1 MRDLPDN
8 HDRECEREL
17 TSHGYTPCR
26 CDERVVVS
34 AASKTVHVRR
44 MNRSYQAKHRKSK
57 RSYLSDYEDAVIVL
71 AWERGDLSEGQAS
84 KALGL
89 DRLSAR
95 IRRDD
100 LVSAGLAMAATLLD
114 KRRDVDG
121 GQVKPSRRDIVDAHA
136 ATVAMF
142 GSTAARQ
149 AADYMAEWLL
159 SSVRNGVALIA
170 SERDRQVRSE
180 GWTPEHD
187 DEHENG
193 ELISAAVWYADN
205 GCEFDLGLRLPPW
218 PFEPEAWKASDD
230 RVGQLVK
237 AGALIAA
244 EIDRLQRRDGPR
256 DVDGGHLKPSTSAEP
271 SNTKAFSES
280 RETALREALQR
291 VTLDPDDFIGTVWQ
305 RAEGGAVFLS
315 QHTGRAITLDDY
327 KAARAALSLPAAPRE
342 GE

>member
-1 MRDLPDN
+1 MIWCRLVLLWLPRYSTNAVEIAHKTSTGTERIAIVEGHFVTAVKDAEFIAAAPRLL
-8 HDRECEREL
+8 REALSYIEALEQKEL
-17 TSHGYTPCR
+17 TKMK
-26 CDERVVVS
+26 DELS
-34 AASKTVHVRR
+34 LGST
-44 MNRSYQAKHRKSK
+44 AKQSPDGP
-57 RSYLSDYEDAVIVL
+57 SP
-71 AWERGDLSEGQAS
+71 
-84 KALGL
+84 
-89 DRLSAR
+89 RL
-95 IRRDD
+95 
-100 LVSAGLAMAATLLD
+100 
-114 KRRDVDG
+114 
-121 GQVKPSRRDIVDAHA
+121 DIVDAHA

>member
-1 MRDLPDN
+1 MSHPHPLVEEIREKLAKITPGDWRTFDGCIVAEDETHAVCFG
-8 HDRECEREL
+8 HDYDDYGGVGDADAEFIAAAPRLLREALSYIEALEQKEL
-17 TSHGYTPCR
+17 TKMK
-26 CDERVVVS
+26 DELS
-34 AASKTVHVRR
+34 LGST
-44 MNRSYQAKHRKSK
+44 AKQSPDGP
-57 RSYLSDYEDAVIVL
+57 SP
-71 AWERGDLSEGQAS
+71 
-84 KALGL
+84 
-89 DRLSAR
+89 RL
-95 IRRDD
+95 
-100 LVSAGLAMAATLLD
+100 
-114 KRRDVDG
+114 
-121 GQVKPSRRDIVDAHA
+121 DIVDAHA